1 MFERMLSNNL
11 PFSEAIHNKVEL
23 PEHDTNLW
31 RSAIEFLKT
40 KEFIPYFKEPVPGEG
55 GNVVRP
61 GSNTLDIHLCIVD
74 QEGKIVV
81 AAPSEAITGT
91 EALSDATYE
100 ILKGL
105 VLLFCMADKYG
116 WDALMNICVE

>member
-1 MFERMLSNNL
+1 MILLIVGDNKTPIFIQKKNLIIQIPMFERMLSNNL

-74 QEGKIVV
+74 
-81 AAPSEAITGT
+81 
-91 EALSDATYE
+91 
-100 ILKGL
+100 
-105 VLLFCMADKYG
+105 
-116 WDALMNICVE
+116 